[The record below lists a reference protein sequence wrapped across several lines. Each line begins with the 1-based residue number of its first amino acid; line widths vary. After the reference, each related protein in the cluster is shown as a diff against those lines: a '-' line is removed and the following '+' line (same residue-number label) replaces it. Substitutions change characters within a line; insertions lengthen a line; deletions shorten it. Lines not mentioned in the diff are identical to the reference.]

1 MWILISFFLFCQGQ
15 NLGQGYLKG
24 VLLQICTEL
33 RLISFLTGGIYI
45 ANLLSSTL
53 YERKTGKTILVHCV
67 CLLNYLFKSNR
78 IKQKNKP
85 VLCYSFQTKSEQQ
98 QRIYLFWYDVLLIF
112 SKMYKLVLI
121 FWLIS
126 NTKSNPL
133 TQSDEYSYYIDGD
146 EEYSASYRL
155 FVFRRH

>member
-1 MWILISFFLFCQGQ
+1 MSKS
-15 NLGQGYLKG
+15 YK
-24 VLLQICTEL
+24 
-33 RLISFLTGGIYI
+33 R
-45 ANLLSSTL
+45 
-53 YERKTGKTILVHCV
+53 RTGKSILVHCV

-78 IKQKNKP
+78 IKQRNKP

-126 NTKSNPL
+126 NAKSNPL

-155 FVFRRH
+155 FVFRRHSWEKFKIVLIEKLERKLYYFMVKSGQNKKGQKIF

>member
-1 MWILISFFLFCQGQ
+1 MVVLIL
-15 NLGQGYLKG
+15 GY
-24 VLLQICTEL
+24 EL
-33 RLISFLTGGIYI
+33 SKSYKR
-45 ANLLSSTL
+45 
-53 YERKTGKTILVHCV
+53 RTGKSILVHCV

-155 FVFRRH
+155 IVFRTNLFCSFHIFFFWFLVFWSL